1 MSRIDTY
8 LSIYLFQ
15 LSPYLYIILSYDS
28 ILPFVITRGSN
39 AAEATQDIINNQIPT
54 LKVIM
59 GDGFLLLS
67 NLFTRKDLLSYS
79 IHNSFLLFSSLL
91 FSSLLFSARCCKR
104 REISTF
110 KTSMYSLRRAC
121 LKEMIQERY
130 WRYLSILL
138 DIFRCFYHVFHSFIH
153 SIHFVGR
160 ERSRFID

>member
-39 AAEATQDIINNQIPT
+39 AAEATQDIINNQIPA

-59 GDGFLLLS
+59 NNRFPSFDFQSIYKEGS
-67 NLFTRKDLLSYS
+67 SILFYPQF
-79 IHNSFLLFSSLL
+79 NSPLLFSS
-91 FSSLLFSARCCKR
+91 SRCCKR

-110 KTSMYSLRRAC
+110 KTSTYSLRRVC